1 MNLSIEIGMINFRLS
16 RYGIR
21 PTNSYFAFSIG
32 CYADQNNYFP
42 DINTE
47 WDNMASE
54 IMVYGTSGAVRIMT
68 WVTMLAVIVS
78 PILML

>member
-1 MNLSIEIGMINFRLS
+1 MS

>member
-1 MNLSIEIGMINFRLS
+1 MNLSIELRTNFRLS

-54 IMVYGTSGAVRIMT
+54 IMVYGTSGAVRMVT
-68 WVTMLAVIVS
+68 WVTILAVIVS

>member
-1 MNLSIEIGMINFRLS
+1 MNLSIEICMTNFRLS

-54 IMVYGTSGAVRIMT
+54 IMVYGTSGAVKLVT

>member
-1 MNLSIEIGMINFRLS
+1 MTHFRLS

-54 IMVYGTSGAVRIMT
+54 IMVYGTSGAMKLMA

-78 PILML
+78 PILIL